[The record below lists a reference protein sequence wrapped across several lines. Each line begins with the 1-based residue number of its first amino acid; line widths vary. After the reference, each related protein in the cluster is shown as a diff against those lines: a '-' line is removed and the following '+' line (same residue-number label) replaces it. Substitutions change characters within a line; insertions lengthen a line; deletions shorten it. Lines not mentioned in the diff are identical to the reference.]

1 MSHRHDT
8 AHGWTYTRTVQIA
21 SHTSVNDIDTSDTTD
36 YYLGAF
42 EGYSAE
48 MTYCAEL
55 PLAQKVSPNHDLL
68 RKAAKPQS
76 RKARLIWTYPR
87 TCPHP
92 SVPMAAIK
100 AAMRWNAT
108 ELSGTEQP

>member
-76 RKARLIWTYPR
+76 PADLDLSTDLSTSISSYGSNKG
-87 TCPHP
+87 
-92 SVPMAAIK
+92 SN
-100 AAMRWNAT
+100 AMERNGTQWN
-108 ELSGTEQP
+108 